1 MPPPNKND
9 DWGNDDKPVATDE
22 QWGANDAPVGGMSK
36 PAPAAFLDKAQ
47 NVAGRTLGAVA
58 ENANPLPL
66 VKAAIPEALGGV
78 GPINTLKGM
87 FNYGSDAVGRTRKAL
102 GEGNYG
108 EAAKSAVGAIP
119 MIGAPAEQITREAT
133 EGRLPEAIGHAGG
146 IWLGGKLVPRVGRG
160 MQTVAEPLAE
170 SAMGVTARNRMY
182 DANPG
187 RAILTETRGVR
198 PATVEASGRARLAQL
213 GSQLETA
220 AANSSSNNASLQ
232 PARDVIGREIVKA
245 QGANAGKTAEQL
257 QPMHNFVEG
266 QPTEG
271 FSGRTLQGPLP
282 KNAGSPG
289 DIDVN
294 QSPLQVLQMRRAF
307 PQNFNLNYGS
317 DADRGIKATGKEMYR
332 SFSDEVKRTV
342 PEANELD
349 PRIHS
354 LIPAVERAGRT
365 DQSASLPQ
373 RIMGRFGAHTG
384 ALVGASAGYAT
395 HGLPGLLAGIAIPEI
410 LGSPTVQMNAA
421 RALHGVGRG
430 LQAPIAGHIGRLAPV
445 IRIPEDEYVRSRGQ

>member
-1 MPPPNKND
+1 MADPQKFDP
-9 DWGNDDKPVATDE
+9 
-22 QWGANDAPVGGMSK
+22 DAFM
-36 PAPAAFLDKAQ
+36 
-47 NVAGRTLGAVA
+47 AGRQPSGGAFDPDAFMAGRGGDHPPSLVPGTPGSEIAGRFAGAAA

-78 GPINTLKGM
+78 GPVNTLKGM
-87 FNYGSDAVGRTRKAL
+87 FNYGADAIGRTRKAL
-102 GEGNYG
+102 SAGNYG

-133 EGRLPEAIGHAGG
+133 EGKIPEAIGHAGG
-146 IWLGGKLVPRVGRG
+146 IWLGGKLIPRLGRG
-160 MQTVAEPLAE
+160 LEAVSEPLAE

-187 RAILTETRGVR
+187 RAILTETKGVR

-213 GSQLETA
+213 GSQLENA
-220 AANSSSNNASLQ
+220 AANSPNNASLQ
-232 PARDVIGREIVKA
+232 PARDIIGREIVKA

-266 QPTEG
+266 QPTPG
-271 FSGRTLQGPLP
+271 F
-282 KNAGSPG
+282 AGSTTGTG

-294 QSPLQVLQMRRAF
+294 QSPLQVLHMRRAF
-307 PQNFNLNYGS
+307 PQNFNLNYGT

-332 SFSDEVKRTV
+332 SLSDEVKRTV
-342 PEANELD
+342 PEANDLD

-373 RIMGRFGAHTG
+373 KIMGRFGAHTG
-384 ALVGASAGYAT
+384 ALVGAGAGFAT
-395 HGLPGLLAGIAIPEI
+395 HGVPGLLAGLAIPEI

-421 RALHGVGRG
+421 RALHGAGRA
-430 LQAPIAGHIGRLAPV
+430 LQAPIAANIGRMAPV
-445 IRIPEDEYVRSRGQ
+445 IRIPQEEYMRSRGQ

>member
-1 MPPPNKND
+1 MPPPNKN
-9 DWGNDDKPVATDE
+9 TDE
-22 QWGANDAPVGGMSK
+22 FGGVVAAPNTDEFGGVRADDTPVGGNM
-36 PAPAAFLDKAQ
+36 PPPTPAALLDKAQ
-47 NVAGRTLGAVA
+47 DVASRTLGAVA

-78 GPINTLKGM
+78 GPVNTLKGM
-87 FNYGSDAVGRTRKAL
+87 FNYGSDAIGRTRKAL
-102 GEGNYG
+102 SASNYG

-133 EGRLPEAIGHAGG
+133 EGKIPEAIGHAGG
-146 IWLGGKLVPRVGRG
+146 IWLGGKLIPRVGRA
-160 MQTVAEPLAE
+160 MQGVAEPLAE

-187 RAILTETRGVR
+187 RAILTETTGVR
-198 PATVEASGRARLAQL
+198 PASVEASGRARLGQL
-213 GSQLETA
+213 GSQLENA
-220 AANSSSNNASLQ
+220 AASSPNTATLQ

-245 QGANAGKTAEQL
+245 QAANAGKTAEQL

-266 QPTEG
+266 QPTAG
-271 FSGRTLQGPLP
+271 FSGSTT
-282 KNAGSPG
+282 GSG

-294 QSPLQVLQMRRAF
+294 QSPLQMLNMRRAF
-307 PQNFNLNYGS
+307 PQNFNLNYGT

-332 SFSDEVKRTV
+332 SLSDEVKRTV

-354 LIPAVERAGRT
+354 LIPATERAAKT

-373 RIMGRFGAHTG
+373 RLMGRVGAHTG
-384 ALVGASAGYAT
+384 ALAGAALGYHEA
-395 HGLPGLLAGIAIPEI
+395 GLPGMAAGLVIPEM
-410 LGSPTVQMNAA
+410 LANPTVQMTAA

-430 LQAPIAGHIGRLAPV
+430 LQSPIAPNVGRLAPM